1 MDALIGLGSE
11 QARESVIEACVQ
23 LLRDGLVVGTAGN
36 VSIRLDD
43 RHILITPTGVP
54 YRRMRPADLPVL
66 RLTDGRQVSG
76 DLAPT
81 SEWEM
86 HLRCYH
92 LSSHDGE
99 PVNAVVHTHAPYS
112 TAASTLLTTVPNL
125 HYALAACGGPVRVA
139 RYATYGSPALARA
152 AAAALHERKAAL
164 LANHGT
170 LAVGADLD
178 VAHERTTV
186 LEWTC
191 KVWLAAK
198 AAGEPT
204 VLSDE
209 DFSEVVEKLKR
220 YGQPDRS
227 ASGESR

>member
-1 MDALIGLGSE
+1 MDAFIGADGE
-11 QARESVIEACVQ
+11 QARESVVEMCLQ
-23 LLRDGLVVGTAGN
+23 LLRDGLVVSTAGN

-43 RHILITPTGVP
+43 RHVLITPTGVA

-66 RLTDGRQVSG
+66 RITDGLQVSG

-86 HLRCYH
+86 HLRCYQ
-92 LSSHDGE
+92 LASPDGE

-125 HYALAACGGPVRVA
+125 HYALASCGGPVRVA
-139 RYATYGSPALARA
+139 EYATYGSPALARA
-152 AAAALHERKAAL
+152 AVAALHGRKAAL

-178 VAHERTTV
+178 AAYDRTSI

-191 KVWLAAK
+191 KVWLAAR
-198 AAGEPT
+198 AAGEPS
-204 VLSDE
+204 VISDD
-209 DFSEVVEKLKR
+209 DFSKVVEKLKG
-220 YGQPDRS
+220 YGQRS
-227 ASGESR
+227 RPASGEA